1 MFCQERNKTTCIL
14 TRYIVYLCQVN
25 FVYNPM
31 KKGEI
36 KMNVYGVNV
45 DIKTVPELDPT
56 FVPLH
61 VFNRE
66 FLKTAKKPSPIGL
79 S

>member
-1 MFCQERNKTTCIL
+1 
-14 TRYIVYLCQVN
+14 
-25 FVYNPM
+25 M

-45 DIKTVPELDPT
+45 DIKNVPELDPT

-66 FLKTAKKPSPIGL
+66 FRYTTRLSTARLRWRTRTTITL
-79 S
+79 TVW

>member
-1 MFCQERNKTTCIL
+1 
-14 TRYIVYLCQVN
+14 
-25 FVYNPM
+25 M

-45 DIKTVPELDPT
+45 DIKNVPELDPT

-66 FLKTAKKPSPIGL
+66 FLKTAKNRLL
-79 S
+79 SRWREAAV